1 MAGYSSDV
9 EEQGGG
15 KPDHSFGVDRVVRV
29 SGLDGFLEMFGGDPL
44 FSDEPPVDAG
54 DACPT
59 VDKGSSFNSFHCVR
73 RNDELNGD
81 LHSG

>member
-29 SGLDGFLEMFGGDPL
+29 SGLDGFLETFGGDPL

-54 DACPT
+54 DAHSA
-59 VDKGSSFNSFHCVR
+59 VNQGSGFNGFHSV
-73 RNDELNGD
+73 
-81 LHSG
+81 